1 MDAQFDAASSS
12 LSGPSASTI
21 EPTEP
26 RFDRKELH
34 TLMCSLSHE
43 LCRPLA
49 SLRSGFDLLIADS
62 SGAISPQQMTHVTTM
77 MGLCDELL
85 LLTRGYLDYAELARG
100 SRRPKLGTFSI
111 GAIVRELDR
120 QFGALARS
128 RGQTWR
134 AVALQPDA
142 AVVTDA
148 SRCQQVFGNLVSNAI
163 KYTPP
168 GGTVAVSA
176 QVEGDSW
183 RLTVDDDGPGLPAD
197 AHSQIFEPFF
207 RLPRDEHSKVEG
219 AGLGLSI
226 CRELA
231 AQLHGRIVV
240 ESEEGRGTS
249 MSVVFPNQPPTAG
262 PSPEIDGDL

>member
-1 MDAQFDAASSS
+1 MDAQSDDPSSS
-12 LSGPSASTI
+12 PSSSSTSTI
-21 EPTEP
+21 DSPEP

-49 SLRSGFDLLIADS
+49 SLRSGFDLLIAD
-62 SGAISPQQMTHVTTM
+62 GPEAVSPQQMTHVRTM

-100 SRRPKLGTFSI
+100 SRTPTLGTFSI

-128 RGQTWR
+128 RGQSWR
-134 AVALQPDA
+134 AVALEPDA
-142 AVVTDA
+142 TVVTDA

-176 QVEGDSW
+176 RVEGDSW
-183 RLTVDDDGPGLPAD
+183 RLTVDDDGPGVPAD
-197 AHSQIFEPFF
+197 ARDQIFEPFF
-207 RLPRDEHSKVEG
+207 RLTRDEHSKVEG

-249 MSVVFPNQPPTAG
+249 MTVVLPRNPPSTD
-262 PSPEIDGDL
+262 PH

>member
-1 MDAQFDAASSS
+1 MDAHLDD
-12 LSGPSASTI
+12 PSPSPAGCSTSTV
-21 EPTEP
+21 ESPDP

-34 TLMCSLSHE
+34 ALLCSLSHE

-49 SLRSGFDLLIADS
+49 SLRSGFDLLIADGPGS
-62 SGAISPQQMTHVTTM
+62 ISPQQMSHVTTM

-100 SRRPKLGTFSI
+100 SRTPKLGTFSI

-120 QFGALARS
+120 QYGALARS
-128 RGQTWR
+128 RGQAWR
-134 AVALQPDA
+134 AVAPEPDA
-142 AVVTDA
+142 VVVTDA
-148 SRCQQVFGNLVSNAI
+148 SRCQQVFGNLISNAI

-176 QVEGDSW
+176 QVGEDSW
-183 RLTVDDDGPGLPAD
+183 RLTVHDDGPGVPAD
-197 AHSQIFEPFF
+197 ARDRIFEPFF

-219 AGLGLSI
+219 TGLGLSI

-231 AQLHGRIVV
+231 AQLNGRIIV
-240 ESEEGRGTS
+240 ESEEGHGTS
-249 MSVVFPNQPPTAG
+249 MTVVFPKPPPTAA
-262 PSPEIDGDL
+262 PSPGTGARL

>member
-1 MDAQFDAASSS
+1 MDAHFDDRPSRSFAS
-12 LSGPSASTI
+12 SASTV
-21 EPTEP
+21 ESSDS

-34 TLMCSLSHE
+34 TLLCSLSHE

-49 SLRSGFDLLIADS
+49 SLRSGFDLLIAD
-62 SGAISPQQMTHVTTM
+62 GPDAISPQQMSHVTTM

-85 LLTRGYLDYAELARG
+85 HLTRGYLDYAELARG
-100 SRRPKLGTFSI
+100 SRTPNLGTFSI

-120 QFGALARS
+120 QFGPLARS
-128 RGQTWR
+128 RGQAWR
-134 AVALQPDA
+134 AEVLGPDA
-142 AVVTDA
+142 TVVTDA
-148 SRCQQVFGNLVSNAI
+148 SRCQQILGNLVSNAI

-168 GGTVAVSA
+168 GGAVAVSA
-176 QVEGDSW
+176 RAEGDSW
-183 RLTVDDDGPGLPAD
+183 RLTVDDDGPGLPAEAVD
-197 AHSQIFEPFF
+197 RIFEPFF

-219 AGLGLSI
+219 TGLGLSI

-249 MSVVFPNQPPTAG
+249 MTVVFPKQPPPVE
-262 PSPEIDGDL
+262 PSPEADARA